1 MVSLSTAEE
10 LNEIHEYIK
19 KLPMMRFLSTV
30 AVTVNTKSLGLY
42 QVFVLS
48 IWCKKMK
55 HSHFRNYDNCS
66 EHTSIQLKSC
76 FQLW

>member
-1 MVSLSTAEE
+1 MKFMNILQ
-10 LNEIHEYIK
+10 

-30 AVTVNTKSLGLY
+30 AVTVNTKSLNLY

-55 HSHFRNYDNCS
+55 HSHLRNYDNFY